1 MVAIPERI
9 KRLEQ
14 QPWIAHIIRAVE
26 RYISRLGS
34 QFAAATTYFWVLA
47 LVPILMVAFSIT
59 GFVLTVVYPDLLD
72 NVADAVTEALG
83 STDTATRNKIV
94 SVVNTALEQY
104 WAIGIAGLVTGL
116 YAGAKSMGHLKNAVR
131 TQWRPGFD
139 LRPQKIN
146 IVVRWLSNLL
156 LLLGLL
162 LGLAV
167 TFGLSSLSTSLAGT
181 VVDFLGLDDQA
192 WTTPLLQISSV
203 VFSIGAG
210 WLIFM
215 YLYTVLPET
224 REPWPVVRRGA
235 LLGSI
240 GLVAL
245 QNLAGFLIKAFQG
258 NPAAAIFGPVI
269 VLMLFFNIFA
279 QLILFIAAWIA
290 TAEHAAIPVAPAQE
304 EEEGEERQMSRVATL
319 EPQQTEDVE
328 PNHAS
333 EDVKP
338 NVVPEAVAARS
349 VRVGM
354 GAGYVTGA
362 ATGVGLGAALAY
374 AFSAVVRGRRKT

>member
-1 MVAIPERI
+1 MVALPASI

-14 QPWIAHIIRAVE
+14 QPWIAHMVRAAE

-34 QFAAATTYFWVLA
+34 EFAAATTYFSVLA
-47 LVPILMVAFSIT
+47 LVPIMMVAFSIT
-59 GFVLTVVYPDLLD
+59 GFVLTVVQPGLVDD
-72 NVADAVTEALG
+72 VADAVAAALG
-83 STDTATRNKIV
+83 SADAATREKILNL
-94 SVVNTALEQY
+94 VNNALSSF
-104 WAIGIAGLVTGL
+104 WTIGIVGLVVALYTG
-116 YAGAKSMGHLKNAVR
+116 AMWMGHLKNAVR

-146 IVVRWLSNLL
+146 IVLKMLGNLL
-156 LLLGLL
+156 ILAGFMVGMAVSF
-162 LGLAV
+162 GLA
-167 TFGLSSLSTSLAGT
+167 SLSTSFADT
-181 VVDFLGLDDQA
+181 VVKWLGLSDQPWIA
-192 WTTPLLQISSV
+192 PLLRISSIA
-203 VFSIGAG
+203 FLIGAG

-224 REPWPVVRRGA
+224 REPWRVVRRGA

-240 GLVAL
+240 ALVAM
-245 QNLAGFLIKAFQG
+245 QFVAGFLISAFRG

-279 QLILFIAAWIA
+279 QLTLFVAAWIA
-290 TAEHAAIPVAPAQE
+290 TAQHEAVPVPPDEEMHTSPAP
-304 EEEGEERQMSRVATL
+304 
-319 EPQQTEDVE
+319 EPQETEHE
-328 PNHAS
+328 
-333 EDVKP
+333 EP
-338 NVVPEAVAARS
+338 NVVPEAVAVRS

-374 AFSAVVRGRRKT
+374 ALSAVIRGRKKPV

>member
-1 MVAIPERI
+1 MVAVPESI
-9 KRLEQ
+9 ERLKHR
-14 QPWIAHIIRAVE
+14 PWIAHIIRAVE

-72 NVADAVTEALG
+72 ALADAVTDALG
-83 STDTATRNKIV
+83 STDTATRDQILNL
-94 SVVNTALEQY
+94 VNTALSQY
-104 WAIGIAGLVTGL
+104 WTIGIVGLITGL
-116 YAGAKSMGHLKNAVR
+116 YAGAKSMGHLRNAVR
-131 TQWRPGFD
+131 TQWRSGFD

-146 IVVRWLSNLL
+146 IVVWWLGNLL

-167 TFGLSSLSTSLAGT
+167 TFGLSSLSTSLADA
-181 VVDFLGLDDQA
+181 VVGFLGLGDQA
-192 WTTPLLQISSV
+192 WTAPLLRISSV
-203 VFSIGAG
+203 AFSIGAG

-224 REPWPVVRRGA
+224 REPWHVVRRGA
-235 LLGSI
+235 LLGSLALV
-240 GLVAL
+240 GL
-245 QNLAGFLIKAFQG
+245 QYLASFLISAFRG

-290 TAEHAAIPVAPAQE
+290 TADHEAVPVPPNEGQRTAP
-304 EEEGEERQMSRVATL
+304 TP
-319 EPQQTEDVE
+319 EPQQTADE
-328 PNHAS
+328 
-333 EDVKP
+333 KP
-338 NVVPEAVAARS
+338 NVIPEAVAARS

-374 AFSAVVRGRRKT
+374 AFSAAIRGRKKP

>member
-9 KRLEQ
+9 RRLEQ
-14 QPWIAHIIRAVE
+14 RPWIAHMMRAVE

-47 LVPILMVAFSIT
+47 LVPVLMVAFSIT

-72 NVADAVTEALG
+72 TVADAVTEALG
-83 STDTATRNKIV
+83 STDTTTRNQIV
-94 SVVNTALEQY
+94 DLVNTALSQY
-104 WAIGIAGLVTGL
+104 WTIGIVGLITGL
-116 YAGAKSMGHLKNAVR
+116 YAGAKSMGHLRRAVR

-146 IVVRWLSNLL
+146 IVVWWLGNLL

-162 LGLAV
+162 VGLAV
-167 TFGLSSLSTSLAGT
+167 TFGLSALSTSLADAA
-181 VVDFLGLDDQA
+181 VDFLGLGDQA
-192 WTTPLLQISSV
+192 WTAPLLRISSAA
-203 VFSIGAG
+203 FSIGAG

-224 REPWPVVRRGA
+224 REPWHVVRRGA
-235 LLGSI
+235 LLGSLALV
-240 GLVAL
+240 GL
-245 QNLAGFLIKAFQG
+245 QYLASFLISAFRG

-290 TAEHAAIPVAPAQE
+290 TAQHDAIPVAPEVEMNTAPTPEPEQTDDE
-304 EEEGEERQMSRVATL
+304 E
-319 EPQQTEDVE
+319 
-328 PNHAS
+328 
-333 EDVKP
+333 P
-338 NVVPEAVAARS
+338 NVVPGAVAVRS

-374 AFSAVVRGRRKT
+374 AFSAAVRGRRKT

>member
-9 KRLEQ
+9 KKLQQ
-14 QPWIAHIIRAVE
+14 QPWIAHMMRTVE
-26 RYISRLGS
+26 RYLSRLGS

-72 NVADAVTEALG
+72 NVADAVTESLG
-83 STDTATRNKIV
+83 STDTDTRDKIV
-94 SVVNTALEQY
+94 DLVNTALSQY
-104 WAIGIAGLVTGL
+104 WTIGIVGLVTGL

-139 LRPQKIN
+139 LRPEKIN

-181 VVDFLGLDDQA
+181 VVGFLGLGDQA
-192 WTTPLLQISSV
+192 WTEPLLRISSV
-203 VFSIGAG
+203 VVSIGAG

-224 REPWPVVRRGA
+224 REPWSVVRRGA

-240 GLVAL
+240 ALVAL
-245 QNLAGFLIKAFQG
+245 QYLAGFLIRAFQG

-290 TAEHAAIPVAPAQE
+290 TAEHEAIPVTPAE
-304 EEEGEERQMSRVATL
+304 EEEEEEEEVRERRTVLTP
-319 EPQQTEDVE
+319 EPQPTEE
-328 PNHAS
+328 
-333 EDVKP
+333 VKP

-349 VRVGM
+349 VRAGM

-374 AFSAVVRGRRKT
+374 AFSAVVRGRKKT

>member
-1 MVAIPERI
+1 MVAVPESI

-14 QPWIAHIIRAVE
+14 RPWIAHIIRAVG
-26 RYISRLGS
+26 RYTSRLGS

-59 GFVLTVVYPDLLD
+59 GFVLTVVYPDLLAT
-72 NVADAVTEALG
+72 VADAITDALG
-83 STDTATRNKIV
+83 SADTATRDKILN
-94 SVVNTALEQY
+94 VVNTALSQY
-104 WAIGIAGLVTGL
+104 WTIGIVGLVTGL

-131 TQWRPGFD
+131 TLWRPGFD

-146 IVVRWLSNLL
+146 IVVWWLGNLL
-156 LLLGLL
+156 LLSGLL

-167 TFGLSSLSTSLAGT
+167 TFGLSSLSTSLGGA
-181 VVDFLGLDDQA
+181 VVRFLGLDDQA
-192 WTTPLLQISSV
+192 WTAPLLRISSV
-203 VFSIGAG
+203 AFSIGAG

-224 REPWPVVRRGA
+224 REPWRVVRRGA

-240 GLVAL
+240 ALVAL
-245 QNLAGFLIKAFQG
+245 QSLASLLISAFRG
-258 NPAAAIFGPVI
+258 NAAAAIFGPVI

-290 TAEHAAIPVAPAQE
+290 TAQHDAVPVLPEVETTAAPTP
-304 EEEGEERQMSRVATL
+304 
-319 EPQQTEDVE
+319 EPEQTEDEE
-328 PNHAS
+328 PS
-333 EDVKP
+333 
-338 NVVPEAVAARS
+338 VVPEAVAVRS

-374 AFSAVVRGRRKT
+374 AFSAAVRGRKKT

>member
-1 MVAIPERI
+1 
-9 KRLEQ
+9 
-14 QPWIAHIIRAVE
+14 
-26 RYISRLGS
+26 
-34 QFAAATTYFWVLA
+34 
-47 LVPILMVAFSIT
+47 
-59 GFVLTVVYPDLLD
+59 
-72 NVADAVTEALG
+72 
-83 STDTATRNKIV
+83 
-94 SVVNTALEQY
+94 
-104 WAIGIAGLVTGL
+104 
-116 YAGAKSMGHLKNAVR
+116 VR

-146 IVVRWLSNLL
+146 IIVQWLGNLL

-181 VVDFLGLDDQA
+181 VVDFLGLGDQA
-192 WTTPLLQISSV
+192 WTAPLLRISSV
-203 VFSIGAG
+203 VVAIGAG

-224 REPWPVVRRGA
+224 REPWSVVRRGA

-240 GLVAL
+240 ALVAL
-245 QNLAGFLIKAFQG
+245 QYLAGFLIRAFQG

-290 TAEHAAIPVAPAQE
+290 TAEHEAIPVATAE
-304 EEEGEERQMSRVATL
+304 EEEEERELSTVPTP
-319 EPQQTEDVE
+319 EPRPT
-328 PNHAS
+328 

-349 VRVGM
+349 VRAGM

-374 AFSAVVRGRRKT
+374 AFSAVVRGRKKT

>member
-1 MVAIPERI
+1 MVAVPEGI
-9 KRLEQ
+9 ERLKH

-26 RYISRLGS
+26 RYVSRLGS
-34 QFAAATTYFWVLA
+34 QFAAATTYFWVLS

-72 NVADAVTEALG
+72 TVADVVTDALG
-83 STDTATRNKIV
+83 STDLATRDKILNL
-94 SVVNTALEQY
+94 VNTALSQY
-104 WAIGIAGLVTGL
+104 WTIGLVGLATGL
-116 YAGAKSMGHLKNAVR
+116 YAGAKSMGHLRNAVR
-131 TQWRPGFD
+131 TQWRSGFD
-139 LRPQKIN
+139 LQPQKIN
-146 IVVRWLSNLL
+146 IVVWWLGNLL

-167 TFGLSSLSTSLAGT
+167 TFGLSWLSTSLADA
-181 VVDFLGLDDQA
+181 VVGLLGLDDQA
-192 WTTPLLQISSV
+192 WTAPLLRISSV
-203 VFSIGAG
+203 AFSIGAG

-224 REPWPVVRRGA
+224 REPWHVVRRGA

-240 GLVAL
+240 ALVAL
-245 QNLAGFLIKAFQG
+245 QYLASFLISAFKG

-290 TAEHAAIPVAPAQE
+290 TAQHDAIPVAPEVEMNTAPTPEPEQTDDE
-304 EEEGEERQMSRVATL
+304 E
-319 EPQQTEDVE
+319 
-328 PNHAS
+328 
-333 EDVKP
+333 P
-338 NVVPEAVAARS
+338 NVVPGAVAVRS

-362 ATGVGLGAALAY
+362 ATGVGVGAALAY
-374 AFSAVVRGRRKT
+374 AFSAAVRGRRKT

>member
-1 MVAIPERI
+1 MVAIPESI
-9 KRLEQ
+9 QRLQ
-14 QPWIAHIIRAVE
+14 QRPWIAHMIRAVE
-26 RYISRLGS
+26 RYLSRLGS

-47 LVPILMVAFSIT
+47 LVPIMMVAFSIT

-83 STDTATRNKIV
+83 STDTATRDKILD
-94 SVVNTALEQY
+94 VVNTALSQY
-104 WAIGIAGLVTGL
+104 WTIGIVGLVTGL

-139 LRPQKIN
+139 LRPEKIN
-146 IVVRWLSNLL
+146 IVVRWLGNLL

-167 TFGLSSLSTSLAGT
+167 TFGLASLSTSLAGA
-181 VVDFLGLDDQA
+181 VVSFVGLDDQA
-192 WTTPLLQISSV
+192 WTAPLLRISSV
-203 VFSIGAG
+203 AVSIGAG

-224 REPWPVVRRGA
+224 REPWRVVRRGA

-240 GLVAL
+240 ALAAL
-245 QNLAGFLIKAFQG
+245 QYLASFLISTFSG

-279 QLILFIAAWIA
+279 QLVLFIAAWIA
-290 TAEHAAIPVAPAQE
+290 TAQHEAVPLAAKEELGITPTPEPQRQQE
-304 EEEGEERQMSRVATL
+304 EERPSA
-319 EPQQTEDVE
+319 
-328 PNHAS
+328 
-333 EDVKP
+333 
-338 NVVPEAVAARS
+338 VPEAVAVRS

-354 GAGYVTGA
+354 GAGYLTGA

-374 AFSAVVRGRRKT
+374 AFSAAVRGRRKSPTA

>member
-1 MVAIPERI
+1 MAAIPERI
-9 KRLEQ
+9 KRLVQ
-14 QPWIAHIIRAVE
+14 QRWIAHIMRAVQ
-26 RYISRLGS
+26 RYLGRLGS

-59 GFVLTVVYPDLLD
+59 GFVLTVVYPDFLD

-83 STDTATRNKIV
+83 STDTATRDKIL
-94 SVVNTALEQY
+94 SVVNTALQQY
-104 WAIGIAGLVTGL
+104 WTIGIVGLVTGL

-146 IVVRWLSNLL
+146 IIVQWLGNLL

-181 VVDFLGLDDQA
+181 VVRFLGLGDQA
-192 WTTPLLQISSV
+192 WTEPLLRISSIV
-203 VFSIGAG
+203 ISIGTG

-224 REPWPVVRRGA
+224 REPWRVVRRGA

-240 GLVAL
+240 ALVAL
-245 QNLAGFLIKAFQG
+245 QFVASILISAFRG
-258 NPAAAIFGPVI
+258 NPAAVIFGPVI
-269 VLMLFFNIFA
+269 VLMLFFNLFA
-279 QLILFIAAWIA
+279 QLVLFVAAWIA
-290 TAEHAAIPVAPAQE
+290 TAEHEAIPVTPAEQE
-304 EEEGEERQMSRVATL
+304 EEEIRETGTAPTPEPHPTEE
-319 EPQQTEDVE
+319 
-328 PNHAS
+328 
-333 EDVKP
+333 VKP

-349 VRVGM
+349 VRAGM

-374 AFSAVVRGRRKT
+374 AFSALVRSRKKT

>member
-1 MVAIPERI
+1 MVAVPESI
-9 KRLEQ
+9 ARLKH

-26 RYISRLGS
+26 RYITRLGS

-59 GFVLTVVYPDLLD
+59 GFVLTVVYPDLLHTM
-72 NVADAVTEALG
+72 ADAVTEALG
-83 STDTATRNKIV
+83 STDTATRDKILDL
-94 SVVNTALEQY
+94 VNTALSQY
-104 WAIGIAGLVTGL
+104 WTIGIVGLVTGL

-146 IVVRWLSNLL
+146 IVVRWLGNLL

-167 TFGLSSLSTSLAGT
+167 TFGLSSLSTSLADAVLG
-181 VVDFLGLDDQA
+181 FLGFDDQA
-192 WTTPLLQISSV
+192 WTAPLLRIGSV
-203 VFSIGAG
+203 SFSIGAG

-215 YLYTVLPET
+215 YLFAVLPET
-224 REPWPVVRRGA
+224 REPWRVVRRGA
-235 LLGSI
+235 LLGSMA
-240 GLVAL
+240 LVVL
-245 QNLAGFLIKAFQG
+245 QYLASFLISAFQG

-290 TAEHAAIPVAPAQE
+290 TAQHNAVPVPPEVEMNTAPTPEPDRTDDE
-304 EEEGEERQMSRVATL
+304 E
-319 EPQQTEDVE
+319 
-328 PNHAS
+328 
-333 EDVKP
+333 P
-338 NVVPEAVAARS
+338 NVVPGAVAVRT

-362 ATGVGLGAALAY
+362 ATGVGLGAALVY
-374 AFSAVVRGRRKT
+374 AFSAFVRGRRRT

>member
-1 MVAIPERI
+1 MVAKPESI
-9 KRLEQ
+9 QRLQ
-14 QPWIAHIIRAVE
+14 QRPWIAHMIRAVQ
-26 RYISRLGS
+26 RYLSRLGA

-47 LVPILMVAFSIT
+47 LVPIMMVAFSIT

-72 NVADAVTEALG
+72 NVADAVTKALG
-83 STDTATRNKIV
+83 STDTATRDKILD
-94 SVVNTALEQY
+94 VVNTALSQY
-104 WAIGIAGLVTGL
+104 WTIGIVGLVTGL

-131 TQWRPGFD
+131 TQWRAGFD
-139 LRPQKIN
+139 LRPEKIN
-146 IVVRWLSNLL
+146 IVVRWLGNLL

-167 TFGLSSLSTSLAGT
+167 TFGLSSLSTSLAGA
-181 VVDFLGLDDQA
+181 VVSFVGLDDQP
-192 WTTPLLQISSV
+192 WTAPLLRISSV
-203 VFSIGAG
+203 AFSIGAG

-224 REPWPVVRRGA
+224 REPWRVVRRGA

-240 GLVAL
+240 ALAAL
-245 QNLAGFLIKAFQG
+245 QYLASFLISTFSG

-279 QLILFIAAWIA
+279 QLILFIAAWIG
-290 TAEHAAIPVAPAQE
+290 TAQHEAVPLPAEGKASNAAAPDPEEAQA
-304 EEEGEERQMSRVATL
+304 ER
-319 EPQQTEDVE
+319 
-328 PNHAS
+328 PNALPD
-333 EDVKP
+333 ERA
-338 NVVPEAVAARS
+338 NVVPQAVAARS

-374 AFSAVVRGRRKT
+374 AFSAAVRGRRKSSAS

>member
-1 MVAIPERI
+1 M
-9 KRLEQ
+9 
-14 QPWIAHIIRAVE
+14 RAVQ
-26 RYISRLGS
+26 RYLGRLGS

-83 STDTATRNKIV
+83 STDTATRDKIL
-94 SVVNTALEQY
+94 SLVNTALQQY
-104 WAIGIAGLVTGL
+104 WTIGIVGLVTGL

-146 IVVRWLSNLL
+146 IVVQWLGNLL

-181 VVDFLGLDDQA
+181 VVGFLGLGDQA
-192 WTTPLLQISSV
+192 WTEPLLRISSV
-203 VFSIGAG
+203 VVSIGAG

-224 REPWPVVRRGA
+224 REPWSVVRRGA

-240 GLVAL
+240 ALVAL
-245 QNLAGFLIKAFQG
+245 QYLA
-258 NPAAAIFGPVI
+258 
-269 VLMLFFNIFA
+269 
-279 QLILFIAAWIA
+279 
-290 TAEHAAIPVAPAQE
+290 
-304 EEEGEERQMSRVATL
+304 
-319 EPQQTEDVE
+319 
-328 PNHAS
+328 AS
-333 EDVKP
+333 
-338 NVVPEAVAARS
+338 
-349 VRVGM
+349 
-354 GAGYVTGA
+354 
-362 ATGVGLGAALAY
+362 
-374 AFSAVVRGRRKT
+374 

>member
-1 MVAIPERI
+1 
-9 KRLEQ
+9 
-14 QPWIAHIIRAVE
+14 VE
-26 RYISRLGS
+26 RYVSRLGS

-72 NVADAVTEALG
+72 AVADTVTAALG
-83 STDTATRNKIV
+83 STNTATRQKILDL
-94 SVVNTALEQY
+94 VNTALSQY
-104 WAIGIAGLVTGL
+104 WSIGIAGLVTGL

-146 IVVRWLSNLL
+146 IVVRWLGNLL

-167 TFGLSSLSTSLAGT
+167 TFGLSSLSTSLAGS
-181 VVDFLGLDDQA
+181 VLSFLGLDDEG
-192 WTTPLLQISSV
+192 WTAPLLRISSLA
-203 VFSIGAG
+203 FSIGAG

-224 REPWPVVRRGA
+224 REPWHVVRRGA

-240 GLVAL
+240 ALAAL
-245 QNLAGFLIKAFQG
+245 QYVAGFLITAFQG
-258 NPAAAIFGPVI
+258 NPAASIFGPII

-290 TAEHAAIPVAPAQE
+290 TAQHDAVPVPPEEMNTAPTPEPEQTDAE
-304 EEEGEERQMSRVATL
+304 E
-319 EPQQTEDVE
+319 
-328 PNHAS
+328 
-333 EDVKP
+333 P
-338 NVVPEAVAARS
+338 NVVPEAVAVRS
-349 VRVGM
+349 IRVGM

-362 ATGVGLGAALAY
+362 ATGVGLGATLAY
-374 AFSAVVRGRRKT
+374 LLSTAVRDRKKT